1 MASLSNVVKSKIG
14 KQKIAN
20 FTNPSGFLTVQ
31 KPHVVSLGSQSS
43 LFLFIY
49 FVFKWWFKM
58 LVCHVNKEDK
68 KIFQKLYATTFVCV
82 FALLGKA
89 KDYGYAYADMLA
101 CSP

>member
-1 MASLSNVVKSKIG
+1 
-14 KQKIAN
+14 
-20 FTNPSGFLTVQ
+20 
-31 KPHVVSLGSQSS
+31 
-43 LFLFIY
+43 
-49 FVFKWWFKM
+49 M

-82 FALLGKA
+82 CIGIWLGKA

>member
-1 MASLSNVVKSKIG
+1 M
-14 KQKIAN
+14 
-20 FTNPSGFLTVQ
+20 TVQ
-31 KPHVVSLGSQSS
+31 KPHLASLGSQSS
-43 LFLFIY
+43 LFVCCCFFLIY
-49 FVFKWWFKM
+49 LVFKWWFKM

-82 FALLGKA
+82 CIGIWLGKA

>member
-1 MASLSNVVKSKIG
+1 M
-14 KQKIAN
+14 
-20 FTNPSGFLTVQ
+20 TVQ
-31 KPHVVSLGSQSS
+31 KPHVASLGSQSS
-43 LFLFIY
+43 LFVFCFFFKMYL
-49 FVFKWWFKM
+49 VFKWWFKM

-82 FALLGKA
+82 CIGIWLGKA